1 MAGFINKKVFQLLTR
16 LGWRETMPLNDEL
29 TSVCHNPLFI
39 PFPEND
45 LQFSGSIEN
54 LTAMFNQQSFLLA
67 GRLLRQSLLNPGS
80 VAVNKVF
87 YFGLRRIQ
95 RNPDDKLA
103 GLNIECQSLS
113 LAALNF
119 KAERL

>member
-1 MAGFINKKVFQLLTR
+1 
-16 LGWRETMPLNDEL
+16 
-29 TSVCHNPLFI
+29 
-39 PFPEND
+39 
-45 LQFSGSIEN
+45 
-54 LTAMFNQQSFLLA
+54 
-67 GRLLRQSLLNPGS
+67 
-80 VAVNKVF
+80 VNKVF

-119 KAERL
+119 TAERL

>member
-1 MAGFINKKVFQLLTR
+1 
-16 LGWRETMPLNDEL
+16 
-29 TSVCHNPLFI
+29 
-39 PFPEND
+39 ND

-54 LTAMFNQQSFLLA
+54 PTTMFNHQPFLLP
-67 GRLLRQSLLNPGS
+67 GRLLRQTILNPDS

-87 YFGLRRIQ
+87 YFGFRRAQ

-103 GLNIECQSLS
+103 GLNIERQSLP

-119 KAERL
+119 TAERL